1 MENFRELSRKFME
14 ETIKGNSMIIN
25 DSKRLISDAFWYNKD
40 KKMVSAI
47 MNSFCF
53 QDDYTLRV
61 ITAYWKESMGVYHME
76 TRYLSPKTIRQ
87 VHFLTKDEVSHVL
100 L

>member
-25 DSKRLISDAFWYNKD
+25 DSEHIISDAFWYD
-40 KKMVSAI
+40 EDGKMVSAI

-61 ITAYWKESMGVYHME
+61 MTAYWKESMGVYHMA
-76 TRYLSPKTIRQ
+76 TRYLSPKN
-87 VHFLTKDEVSHVL
+87 VKEVFFLTKDEVSYDL
-100 L
+100 P

>member
-25 DSKRLISDAFWYNKD
+25 DSERLISDAFWYNKD

-61 ITAYWKESMGVYHME
+61 MTAYWKESMGVYHIA
-76 TRYLSPKTIRQ
+76 TRYLPPRIVKD
-87 VHFLTKDEVSHVL
+87 VYFLTKDEVSHTL
-100 L
+100 S